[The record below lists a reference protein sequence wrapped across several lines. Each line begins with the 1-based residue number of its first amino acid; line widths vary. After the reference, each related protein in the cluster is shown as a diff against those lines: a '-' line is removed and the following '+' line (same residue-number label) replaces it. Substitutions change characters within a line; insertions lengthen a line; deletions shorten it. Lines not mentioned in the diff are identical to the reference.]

1 MNGQRVLDQVIR
13 TQAALAT
20 PDFDLDAILHD
31 VAEEA
36 RALTRAERAIVET
49 PDGNV
54 ITATSARHRRRA
66 ARSSLV
72 VTLPE
77 TGERGALKVYSSARR
92 AFGAEDVRALQ
103 LLAGLIWSALTRAAL
118 PTAPARRPP
127 AS

>member
-1 MNGQRVLDQVIR
+1 MNGQRILEQVIR
-13 TQAALAT
+13 TQTALAT
-20 PDFDLDAILHD
+20 PDFDLDAILRD
-31 VAEEA
+31 LADEA
-36 RALTRAERAIVET
+36 RALTHAERAIVET

-54 ITATSARHRRRA
+54 IASTPVRRLRRA

-77 TGERGALKVYSSARR
+77 TGERGALKVYSPGRG

-118 PTAPARRPP
+118 TVAPAGRPP